1 MKNITALIEGILFA
15 SVEPVNS
22 EHLAGFLGMEE
33 DEVLTEL
40 ISIQKTYEKDHHGF
54 RLVRHDNDFRF
65 STKPDYGEDV
75 ALYLSKKRPQ
85 LSNAA
90 LEVLSI
96 AAYNQPVTKPYISQI
111 RGVASSEIVEALEEK
126 GLLQEDGR
134 LDLPGRPMSYV
145 TTDKFLTVFG
155 LDSLADMPPLNPED
169 ENLPGAGTEILLTE
183 AVLEQGAESGSEEDP
198 ENSGNGS
205 GEIPDETGTASEDEE

>member
-1 MKNITALIEGILFA
+1 MKNIAALIEGILFA
-15 SVEPVNS
+15 SPEPVNT
-22 EHLAGFLGMEE
+22 EQLALFLGLEE
-33 DEVLTEL
+33 EEVLTEL
-40 ISIQKTYEKDHHGF
+40 IALQNTYEKEHHGF
-54 RLVRHDNDFRF
+54 RVVRHENDFRF
-65 STKPDYGEDV
+65 STKPEYGEDV
-75 ALYLSKKRPQ
+75 ALFLAKKRPQ

-111 RGVASSEIVEALEEK
+111 RGVASSEVVEALEEK

-155 LDSLADMPPLNPED
+155 LDSLADMPPLNPE
-169 ENLPGAGTEILLTE
+169 EEAMSETGTEILLTE
-183 AVLEQGAESGSEEDP
+183 AILPNEEPQIPP
-198 ENSGNGS
+198 E
-205 GEIPDETGTASEDEE
+205 EVET

>member
-15 SVEPVNS
+15 SAEPVSS
-22 EHLAGFLGMEE
+22 EQLSQFLGIEE
-33 DEVLTEL
+33 DEILAEL
-40 ISIQKTYEKDHHGF
+40 IALQKQYEHDYHGF
-54 RLVRHDNDFRF
+54 RLIRHDKDFRF
-65 STKPDYGEDV
+65 STKPEYGEDV
-75 ALYLSKKRPQ
+75 ALFLAKKRPQ

-111 RGVASSEIVEALEEK
+111 RGVSSSEVVEALEEK

-155 LDSLADMPPLNPED
+155 LDSLADLPPLNPQDDAMPLVGE
-169 ENLPGAGTEILLTE
+169 EILLTD
-183 AVLEQGAESGSEEDP
+183 AVLENGGAEGDLTPEED
-198 ENSGNGS
+198 S
-205 GEIPDETGTASEDEE
+205 

>member
-15 SVEPVNS
+15 SVEPVNA
-22 EHLAGFLGMEE
+22 EHLSAFLGMEE

-40 ISIQKTYEKDHHGF
+40 IALQKTYEKDHHGF

-65 STKPDYGEDV
+65 STKPESGEDV
-75 ALYLSKKRPQ
+75 ALYLAKKRPQ

-155 LDSLADMPPLNPED
+155 LDSLADMPPLNPE
-169 ENLPGAGTEILLTE
+169 EEPLPATGLEIPLTE
-183 AVLEQGAESGSEEDP
+183 AVVQKEQTEED
-198 ENSGNGS
+198 
-205 GEIPDETGTASEDEE
+205 AS

>member
-15 SVEPVNS
+15 ATEPVGAEQLS
-22 EHLAGFLGMEE
+22 AFLGIDEE
-33 DEVLTEL
+33 EILTEL
-40 ISIQKTYEKDHHGF
+40 IALQKTYEKDHHGF
-54 RLVRHDNDFRF
+54 RLVRHEKEFRF
-65 STKPDYGEDV
+65 STKPEYGEDV
-75 ALYLSKKRPQ
+75 ALFLAKKRPQ

-111 RGVASSEIVEALEEK
+111 RGIASSEIVEALEEK

-169 ENLPGAGTEILLTE
+169 ESMPSGASEILLTE
-183 AVLEQGAESGSEEDP
+183 AVLEEETPAEAP
-198 ENSGNGS
+198 EV
-205 GEIPDETGTASEDEE
+205 EA

>member
-1 MKNITALIEGILFA
+1 MKNITALLEGILF
-15 SVEPVNS
+15 SSTEPINTEQLS
-22 EHLAGFLGMEE
+22 LFLGIEE
-33 DEVLTEL
+33 QEILTEL
-40 ISIQKTYEKDHHGF
+40 IALQHTYEKDHHGF
-54 RLVRHDNDFRF
+54 RLVRHENDFRF
-65 STKPDYGEDV
+65 STKPEYGEDI
-75 ALYLSKKRPQ
+75 ALFLAKKRPQ

-126 GLLQEDGR
+126 GLLKEDGR

-155 LDSLADMPPLNPED
+155 LDSLADMPPLNPEED
-169 ENLPGAGTEILLTE
+169 TQSTGGEILLTE
-183 AVLEQGAESGSEEDP
+183 AALENETEGNVISPPEEAEVTVL
-198 ENSGNGS
+198 
-205 GEIPDETGTASEDEE
+205 

>member
-15 SVEPVNS
+15 SAEPVSS
-22 EHLAGFLGMEE
+22 EQLSQFLGIEE
-33 DEVLTEL
+33 DEILAEL
-40 ISIQKTYEKDHHGF
+40 IALQKQYEHDYHGF
-54 RLVRHDNDFRF
+54 RLIRHDKDFRF
-65 STKPDYGEDV
+65 STKPEYGEDV
-75 ALYLSKKRPQ
+75 ALFLAKKRPQ

-111 RGVASSEIVEALEEK
+111 RGVSSSEVVEALEEK

-155 LDSLADMPPLNPED
+155 LDSLADLPPLNPQDDAMPLVGE
-169 ENLPGAGTEILLTE
+169 EILLTD
-183 AVLEQGAESGSEEDP
+183 AVLENGTAEQESPSEE
-198 ENSGNGS
+198 ES
-205 GEIPDETGTASEDEE
+205 

>member
-15 SVEPVNS
+15 ATEPVSS
-22 EHLAGFLGMEE
+22 EQLSAFLGMEE
-33 DEVLTEL
+33 EEILTEL
-40 ISIQKTYEKDHHGF
+40 IALQKTYDKDHHGV
-54 RLVRHDNDFRF
+54 RLVRHDKDFRF
-65 STKPDYGEDV
+65 STKPEYGEDV
-75 ALYLSKKRPQ
+75 ALYLAKKRPQ

-155 LDSLADMPPLNPED
+155 LDSLADLPPLNPED
-169 ENLPGAGTEILLTE
+169 ENLPSAGAEILLTE
-183 AVLEQGAESGSEEDP
+183 AVLTEELPAEEEPQMAAESEEV
-198 ENSGNGS
+198 
-205 GEIPDETGTASEDEE
+205 

>member
-15 SVEPVNS
+15 ATEPIGAEQLS
-22 EHLAGFLGMEE
+22 AFLGIDEE
-33 DEVLTEL
+33 EILTEL
-40 ISIQKTYEKDHHGF
+40 IALQKTYEKDHHGF
-54 RLVRHDNDFRF
+54 RLVRHEKEFRF
-65 STKPDYGEDV
+65 STKPEYGEDV
-75 ALYLSKKRPQ
+75 ALFLAKKRPQ

-111 RGVASSEIVEALEEK
+111 RGIASSEFVEALEEK

-169 ENLPGAGTEILLTE
+169 ESMPSGASEILLTE
-183 AVLEQGAESGSEEDP
+183 AVLEEETPAESP
-198 ENSGNGS
+198 EV
-205 GEIPDETGTASEDEE
+205 EA

>member
-15 SVEPVNS
+15 SVEPVSS
-22 EHLAGFLGMEE
+22 EQLSSFLGMEE
-33 DEVLTEL
+33 EEILTEL
-40 ISIQKTYEKDHHGF
+40 IALQKTYEKDHHGF
-54 RLVRHDNDFRF
+54 RLVRHDKDFRF

-75 ALYLSKKRPQ
+75 ALFLAKKRPQ

-111 RGVASSEIVEALEEK
+111 RGVASSEVVEALEEK

-155 LDSLADMPPLNPED
+155 LDSLADMPPLNPEE
-169 ENLPGAGTEILLTE
+169 ENFASAGTEILLTE
-183 AVLEQGAESGSEEDP
+183 AVLDESEPDQEPSEET
-198 ENSGNGS
+198 ETT
-205 GEIPDETGTASEDEE
+205 EISAEVEA

>member
-15 SVEPVNS
+15 ATEPVGAEQLS
-22 EHLAGFLGMEE
+22 AFLGIDEE
-33 DEVLTEL
+33 EILTEL
-40 ISIQKTYEKDHHGF
+40 IALQKTYEKDHHGF
-54 RLVRHDNDFRF
+54 RLVRHEKEFRF
-65 STKPDYGEDV
+65 STKPEYGEDV
-75 ALYLSKKRPQ
+75 ALFLAKKRPQ

-111 RGVASSEIVEALEEK
+111 RGIASSEIVEALEEK

-169 ENLPGAGTEILLTE
+169 ESMPSGASEILLTE
-183 AVLEQGAESGSEEDP
+183 AVLEEETPTEAP
-198 ENSGNGS
+198 EV
-205 GEIPDETGTASEDEE
+205 EA

>member
-15 SVEPVNS
+15 SVEPVNA
-22 EHLAGFLGMEE
+22 EHLSLFLGIEK
-33 DEVLTEL
+33 DEILAEL
-40 ISIQKTYEKDHHGF
+40 ITLQKTYEKDHHGF
-54 RLVRHDNDFRF
+54 RLVRHENDFRF
-65 STKPDYGEDV
+65 STKPEYGEDV
-75 ALYLSKKRPQ
+75 ALFLSKKRPQ

-155 LDSLADMPPLNPED
+155 LDSLADMPPLNPE
-169 ENLPGAGTEILLTE
+169 EEAFPAAGMEIPLTE
-183 AVLEQGAESGSEEDP
+183 AVIEVETVAAETSPPTTEGD
-198 ENSGNGS
+198 
-205 GEIPDETGTASEDEE
+205 AS

>member
-1 MKNITALIEGILFA
+1 MKNLSALIESILFA
-15 SVEPVNS
+15 SVEPVNA
-22 EHLAGFLGMEE
+22 EQLAIFLGMEE
-33 DEVLTEL
+33 EEILTEL
-40 ISIQKTYEKDHHGF
+40 IALQKVYEKDHHGY

-65 STKPDYGEDV
+65 STKPEYGEDV
-75 ALYLSKKRPQ
+75 ALFLAKKRPQ

-155 LDSLADMPPLNPED
+155 LDSLADMPPLNPE
-169 ENLPGAGTEILLTE
+169 EESLSSPGGEILLTE
-183 AVLEQGAESGSEEDP
+183 AVLSESAEESEP
-198 ENSGNGS
+198 K
-205 GEIPDETGTASEDEE
+205 PDEPKEVEA

>member
-15 SVEPVNS
+15 ATEPVGAEQLS
-22 EHLAGFLGMEE
+22 AFLGIDEE
-33 DEVLTEL
+33 EILTEL
-40 ISIQKTYEKDHHGF
+40 IALQKTYEKDHHGF
-54 RLVRHDNDFRF
+54 RLVRHEKEFRF
-65 STKPDYGEDV
+65 STKPEYGEDV
-75 ALYLSKKRPQ
+75 ALFLAKKRPQ

-111 RGVASSEIVEALEEK
+111 RGIASSEIVEALEEK

-169 ENLPGAGTEILLTE
+169 ESMPSGASEILLTE
-183 AVLEQGAESGSEEDP
+183 AVLEEETPAESP
-198 ENSGNGS
+198 EV
-205 GEIPDETGTASEDEE
+205 EA

>member
-1 MKNITALIEGILFA
+1 MKNLTALLEGILFA
-15 SVEPVNS
+15 ATEPISS
-22 EHLAGFLGMEE
+22 EQLSLFLGIEE
-33 DEVLTEL
+33 DEILTEL
-40 ISIQKTYEKDHHGF
+40 IALQKTFDKDHHGI
-54 RLVRHDNDFRF
+54 RLVRHDKDFRF
-65 STKPDYGEDV
+65 STKPEYGEDI
-75 ALYLSKKRPQ
+75 ALFLAKKRPQ

-111 RGVASSEIVEALEEK
+111 RGVASSEIVDALEEK

-155 LDSLADMPPLNPED
+155 LDSLADMPPLNPE
-169 ENLPGAGTEILLTE
+169 EESFPAANTEILLTD
-183 AVLEQGAESGSEEDP
+183 AVEWVQDEKTQTSPEDTPAE
-198 ENSGNGS
+198 
-205 GEIPDETGTASEDEE
+205 EIQ

>member
-1 MKNITALIEGILFA
+1 MKNITALVEGILFA
-15 SVEPVNS
+15 SPEPVNA
-22 EHLAGFLGMEE
+22 EQLAVFLGLEE
-33 DEVLTEL
+33 EEVLTEL
-40 ISIQKTYEKDHHGF
+40 IALQHTYEKDHHGF
-54 RLVRHDNDFRF
+54 RVVRHDNDFRF
-65 STKPDYGEDV
+65 STKPEYGEDV
-75 ALYLSKKRPQ
+75 ALFLAKKRPQ

-155 LDSLADMPPLNPED
+155 LDSLADMPALNPE
-169 ENLPGAGTEILLTE
+169 EEALSEAGTEILLTE
-183 AVLEQGAESGSEEDP
+183 AVLEETPKPPREAES
-198 ENSGNGS
+198 
-205 GEIPDETGTASEDEE
+205 

>member
-15 SVEPVNS
+15 SVEPVSS
-22 EHLAGFLGMEE
+22 EQLATFLGIDEE
-33 DEVLTEL
+33 EILTEL
-40 ISIQKTYEKDHHGF
+40 IALQHTYEKEHHGF
-54 RLVRHDNDFRF
+54 RLVRHDKDFRF
-65 STKPDYGEDV
+65 STKPEYGEDV
-75 ALYLSKKRPQ
+75 ALFLAKKRPQ

-155 LDSLADMPPLNPED
+155 LDSLADMPPLNPE
-169 ENLPGAGTEILLTE
+169 EEQLSPGGGEITLTE
-183 AVLEQGAESGSEEDP
+183 AVLDESAPEEPAP
-198 ENSGNGS
+198 EEN
-205 GEIPDETGTASEDEE
+205 EVAL

>member
-1 MKNITALIEGILFA
+1 MKNLSALIESILFA
-15 SVEPVNS
+15 SVEPVNA
-22 EHLAGFLGMEE
+22 EQLAIFLGMEE
-33 DEVLTEL
+33 EEILTEL
-40 ISIQKTYEKDHHGF
+40 IALQKVYEKDHHGY

-65 STKPDYGEDV
+65 STKPEYGEDV
-75 ALYLSKKRPQ
+75 SLFLAKKRPQ

-155 LDSLADMPPLNPED
+155 LDSLADMPPLNPE
-169 ENLPGAGTEILLTE
+169 EESLSSPGGEILLTE
-183 AVLEQGAESGSEEDP
+183 AVLSESAEEP
-198 ENSGNGS
+198 EPK
-205 GEIPDETGTASEDEE
+205 PDEPKEVEA

>member
-1 MKNITALIEGILFA
+1 MKNVTALIEGILFA

-22 EHLAGFLGMEE
+22 EQLSLFLGMEE
-33 DEVLTEL
+33 DEILTEL
-40 ISIQKTYEKDHHGF
+40 IALQKTYEKDHHGF

-65 STKPDYGEDV
+65 STKPEYGEDI
-75 ALYLSKKRPQ
+75 ALFLAKKRPQ

-169 ENLPGAGTEILLTE
+169 ENLPAAGTEILLTE
-183 AVLEQGAESGSEEDP
+183 AVLDENTPETNEHPTEEPETERIPAEVE
-198 ENSGNGS
+198 
-205 GEIPDETGTASEDEE
+205 A

>member
-15 SVEPVNS
+15 SAEPVSS
-22 EHLAGFLGMEE
+22 EQLSQFLGIEE
-33 DEVLTEL
+33 DEILAEL
-40 ISIQKTYEKDHHGF
+40 IALQKQYEHDYHGF
-54 RLVRHDNDFRF
+54 RLIRHDKDFRF
-65 STKPDYGEDV
+65 STKPEYGEDV
-75 ALYLSKKRPQ
+75 ALFLAKKRPQ

-111 RGVASSEIVEALEEK
+111 RGVSSAEVVEALEEK

-155 LDSLADMPPLNPED
+155 LDSLADLPPLNPQDDAMPLVGE
-169 ENLPGAGTEILLTE
+169 EILLTD
-183 AVLEQGAESGSEEDP
+183 AVLENGGAEGDLTPEED
-198 ENSGNGS
+198 S
-205 GEIPDETGTASEDEE
+205 

>member
-1 MKNITALIEGILFA
+1 MKNITALLEGILFA
-15 SVEPVNS
+15 STEPVGTEQLS
-22 EHLAGFLGMEE
+22 AFLGIEE
-33 DEVLTEL
+33 EEILAEL
-40 ISIQKTYEKDHHGF
+40 IALQKTYEKDHHGF
-54 RLVRHDNDFRF
+54 RLVRHEKDFRF
-65 STKPDYGEDV
+65 STKPEYGEDV
-75 ALYLSKKRPQ
+75 ALFLAKKRPQ

-155 LDSLADMPPLNPED
+155 LDSLADLPPLNPED
-169 ENLPGAGTEILLTE
+169 ENLPAAGMEILLTE
-183 AVLEQGAESGSEEDP
+183 AVLPETPPPQGDGTP
-198 ENSGNGS
+198 EG
-205 GEIPDETGTASEDEE
+205 DGT

>member
-15 SVEPVNS
+15 SVEPVS
-22 EHLAGFLGMEE
+22 AEQLSAFLGMEE
-33 DEVLTEL
+33 DEILTEL
-40 ISIQKTYEKDHHGF
+40 IALQKTYEKDHHGF

-65 STKPDYGEDV
+65 STKPEYGEDV
-75 ALYLSKKRPQ
+75 ALYLAKKRPQ

-90 LEVLSI
+90 MEVLSI

-169 ENLPGAGTEILLTE
+169 ETLAVAGTEILLTE
-183 AVLEQGAESGSEEDP
+183 AVLEEGAAAENTDGEQIPGETAEE
-198 ENSGNGS
+198 
-205 GEIPDETGTASEDEE
+205 EE